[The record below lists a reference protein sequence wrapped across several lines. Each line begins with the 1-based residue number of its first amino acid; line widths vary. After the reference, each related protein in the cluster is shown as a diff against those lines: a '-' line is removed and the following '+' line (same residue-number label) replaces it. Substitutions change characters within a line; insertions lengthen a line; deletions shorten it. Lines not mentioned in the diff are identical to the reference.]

1 MTSPAALSLYERIK
15 RKNKHKPVTIDD
27 LIEWLSFERSQE
39 IIDLIKELRSDGLIT
54 TRMVTNHG
62 RFENELIPRDD
73 FIDHF
78 DEKLLER
85 ISRIPELD
93 PEYHFG
99 NEEEEEISPKKEK
112 KEKKVIRPK
121 KKLKVRIKRR

>member
-1 MTSPAALSLYERIK
+1 MTSPTALSLYERIK
-15 RKNKHKPVTIDD
+15 RKNRRKPVTIDD
-27 LIEWLSFERSQE
+27 LIEWMSFEKSQE
-39 IIDLIKELRSDGLIT
+39 TIDLIKELRADGLIT

-73 FIDHF
+73 FVDHL
-78 DEKLLER
+78 DKKLLER
-85 ISRIPELD
+85 ISRIPDPD
-93 PEYHFG
+93 PEYQFG
-99 NEEEEEISPKKEK
+99 SEEDVPKKEK

>member
-15 RKNKHKPVTIDD
+15 RKNKRKPVTIDD

-39 IIDLIKELRSDGLIT
+39 TIDLIKELRSDGLIT

-85 ISRIPELD
+85 ISRIPEPD

-99 NEEEEEISPKKEK
+99 NEEEDIPKKER